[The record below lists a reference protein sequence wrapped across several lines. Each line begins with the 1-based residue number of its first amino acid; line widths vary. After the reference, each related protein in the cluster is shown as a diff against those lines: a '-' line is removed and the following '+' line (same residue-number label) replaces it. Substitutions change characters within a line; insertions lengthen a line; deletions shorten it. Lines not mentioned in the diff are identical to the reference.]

1 MTTHT
6 ACQAATHEKSQYSK
20 IRQFETAATF
30 AGLLLAT
37 SPVDAQEVGVF
48 SLGEINI
55 SASKSGSR
63 EQTSGYGG
71 SVITN
76 EDAWKFGRDTLDQA
90 VTLAPGVSASNSG
103 GPRNERLIY
112 VRGFDRFQT
121 PLSIDGIRVYLPADN
136 RLDFGRF
143 LTADVSEIQIA
154 KGYDSVLDGPGGM
167 GGAINLVT
175 RKAQKEVDGEMRT
188 GMLWGQ
194 DGTLEG
200 GSAYL
205 FLGTK
210 QPTYYLQG
218 SASFLGTRG
227 WILSHE
233 YTPTSVQGSG
243 LRDHSDTTDGR
254 GMIKVG
260 VTPNATDEY
269 SFNYIKQVGRKGA
282 PLHVS
287 DPVASQRY
295 WDWPYWNIQNI
306 YFLSNTQLSDAVYLK
321 SRVYFNTFDNSLYSY
336 DDRYL
341 STQSLP
347 RSFQSAYH
355 DYALGGSVEA
365 GINFGTAD
373 TLKGTFQYR
382 RDNHVEW
389 QGTFSTTS
397 PCVANV
403 ICFREPDQTTTEDTY
418 TIALE
423 NTWHITP
430 NLDFVQ
436 GFAYNWR
443 HMLRAQDY
451 NTTDGFINYP
461 LRDVGAPD
469 GQAALIWRYEENS
482 KLFANVSSRVRFPT
496 IFDRFSSR
504 FGGAVSNPG
513 LQPERATNYQIG
525 WATTFNTNAEFQT
538 AAFVSD
544 VKNLIQ
550 SVPFIYNN
558 TALTQSQNV
567 GDGYFV
573 GIEAAGTYQI
583 QDNLMIGGNLT
594 FIRRSITSPR
604 TPYIQPTGVPF
615 AQGFLYLTYRPE
627 IIPGLSITPNVELA
641 DSRWTSNTAGTYY
654 YPTGSYQLLNF
665 QATYNVASNFEL
677 QAGLRNILDQNYQ
690 LVDGFPEPGRTVFF
704 NMRVTF

>member
-1 MTTHT
+1 M
-6 ACQAATHEKSQYSK
+6 
-20 IRQFETAATF
+20 TF
-30 AGLLLAT
+30 AGLLLT
-37 SPVDAQEVGVF
+37 GSPLSAEEAGVF
-48 SLGEINI
+48 TLGEINI
-55 SASKSGSR
+55 SSAKNSKD
-63 EQTSGYGG
+63 QTSGYGG
-71 SVITN
+71 SVISN
-76 EDAWKFGRDTLDQA
+76 EDAWKFARDTLDQA
-90 VTLAPGVSASNSG
+90 VTLAPGVTASNSG

-175 RKAQKEVDGEMRT
+175 RKAQKEVDGEIRA

-194 DGTLEG
+194 DGTFEG
-200 GSAYL
+200 GSTYM

-210 QPTYYLQG
+210 QPTYYAQG
-218 SASFLGTRG
+218 SFSFLGTKG
-227 WILSHE
+227 WMLSHE
-233 YTPTSVQGSG
+233 FTPTTIQSSG
-243 LRDHSDTTDGR
+243 FRDHSDTTDGR
-254 GMIKVG
+254 GMVKIG
-260 VTPNATDEY
+260 LTPNATDEY
-269 SFNYIKQVGRKGA
+269 SINYIKQFGRKGA

-287 DPVASQRY
+287 DPIVASSRY

-306 YFLSNTQLSDAVYLK
+306 YFLSNTALGDNAYLK
-321 SRVYFNTFDNSLYSY
+321 SRIFYNTFDNSLYSY
-336 DDRYL
+336 DDKNL

-347 RSFQSAYH
+347 KSFQSAYH
-355 DYALGGSVEA
+355 DFALGGSFEA
-365 GINFGTAD
+365 GINFGTVD

-389 QGTFSTTS
+389 QGTFSTKA
-397 PCVANV
+397 PCVANI
-403 ICFREPDQTTTEDTY
+403 ICFREPNQTTTEDTY
-418 TIALE
+418 TVAIE
-423 NTWHITP
+423 NTWHVT
-430 NLDFVQ
+430 NEFDFVQ

-443 HMLRAQDY
+443 HMLRAQDF

-461 LRDVGAPD
+461 LKDIGAPD
-469 GQAALIWRYEENS
+469 AQGALIWRYREDA
-482 KLFANVSSRVRFPT
+482 KLFANISSRVRFPT

-525 WATTFNTNAEFQT
+525 WATTFDGKAEFST

-558 TALTQSQNV
+558 TALSQSQNI
-567 GDGYFV
+567 GNGYFV
-573 GIEAAGTYQI
+573 GIEAAGTYSI
-583 QDNLMIGGNLT
+583 LENLMIGGNLT
-594 FIRRSITSPR
+594 FIRRSITSP
-604 TPYIQPTGVPF
+604 TSPYVQPTGVPF
-615 AQGFLYLTYRPE
+615 AQGFLYATYRPE
-627 IIPGLSITPNVELA
+627 AVPGLSFTPNLELA
-641 DSRWTSNTAGTYY
+641 DSRWTSNSAGTYY
-654 YPTGSYQLLNF
+654 YKTGSYQLLNF
-665 QATYNVASNFEL
+665 QTTYQVGPNFEV

-690 LVDGFPEPGRTVFF
+690 LWDGFPEPGRSIFA